1 MSCLLSAPIPQHI
14 SLLLNKTRP
23 THWKT
28 FKKEEEEKGEGE
40 EEKGEK
46 GKGEKGEKGKE
57 EKGEKGKEETG
68 EKEME

>member
-1 MSCLLSAPIPQHI
+1 MSCLLSTRIPQHI
-14 SLLLNKTRP
+14 SLLLNKTRR

-28 FKKEEEEKGEGE
+28 FKKEEEEEKGEGE

-46 GKGEKGEKGKE
+46 GK
-57 EKGEKGKEETG
+57 EETG